1 MGDFKRQFGD
11 SAGGARVKFMGP
23 LTSQFRG
30 KEEEEERVGSLD
42 GWQEA
47 NVTQYESVYHYAHM
61 LSTDAYQRLNKDKL
75 CGLEDT
81 CILLVSEGEAWHE
94 KHFGAQTALGGQ
106 TSWAEPEWD
115 EGEDCDL

>member
-11 SAGGARVKFMGP
+11 SAGARVKFMGP
-23 LTSQFRG
+23 LKSQFR
-30 KEEEEERVGSLD
+30 EEEEEEGVGSLD
-42 GWQEA
+42 GGWQEA
-47 NVTQYESVYHYAHM
+47 NVTQYESIYHYAHM
-61 LSTDAYQRLNKDKL
+61 LSTEAYQGLNRNKVR
-75 CGLEDT
+75 GLEDT
-81 CILLVSEGEAWHE
+81 CILLVSEGEVWHE